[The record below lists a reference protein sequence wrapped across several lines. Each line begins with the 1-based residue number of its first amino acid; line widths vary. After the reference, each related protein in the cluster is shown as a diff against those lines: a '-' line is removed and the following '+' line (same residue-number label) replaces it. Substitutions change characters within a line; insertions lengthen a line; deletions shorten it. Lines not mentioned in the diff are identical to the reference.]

1 MSLQVELD
9 VSCELKV
16 SLLVPISDSMRFYA
30 ILLNFLG
37 DVRSMLVAST
47 TRHYGFLSTKL

>member
-30 ILLNFLG
+30 ILLNFMG

>member
-1 MSLQVELD
+1 MSLQVEMK
-9 VSCELKV
+9 VSCEPSFIVGANITLN
-16 SLLVPISDSMRFYA
+16 A

-37 DVRSMLVAST
+37 DVRSLLVAST